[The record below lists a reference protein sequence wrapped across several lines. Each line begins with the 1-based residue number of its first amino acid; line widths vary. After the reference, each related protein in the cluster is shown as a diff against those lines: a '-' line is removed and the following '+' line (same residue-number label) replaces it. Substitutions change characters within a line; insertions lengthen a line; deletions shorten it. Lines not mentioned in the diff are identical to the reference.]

1 MGEAEDSTRNNP
13 ISVEREPLRDYA
25 PQAGVQPNNLHSD
38 GALLLYR
45 LHAKANEEAAEARR
59 LPDTLRGIDEDDW
72 DTMDWA
78 NGIKPGEAVTVM
90 GETGL
95 NRVWNAP
102 DLGF

>member
-1 MGEAEDSTRNNP
+1 MGVGEAEDSTRNNP
-13 ISVEREPLRDYA
+13 IFVEREPLRDYA

-59 LPDTLRGIDEDDW
+59 RLPNTLRGVNEGDW

-78 NGIKPGEAVTVM
+78 NRIKPGA
-90 GETGL
+90 
-95 NRVWNAP
+95 A
-102 DLGF
+102 